1 MPTQIHDA
9 TKAESAKPRRRD
21 PRARTVAAVDHNF
34 FTPDRCD
41 LAGSRSDFVIR
52 NVDRVR
58 NVPPIV
64 LLATADVDD
73 DRSVGLPETLSE
85 LGRTDPVA
93 SHF

>member
-1 MPTQIHDA
+1 
-9 TKAESAKPRRRD
+9 
-21 PRARTVAAVDHNF
+21 
-34 FTPDRCD
+34 
-41 LAGSRSDFVIR
+41 
-52 NVDRVR
+52 
-58 NVPPIV
+58 VPPIV